1 MSWFKRKSENTAVVE
16 REEDSPECPHVA
28 LVPHWDTAD
37 DIGIEAR
44 ATSYLC
50 QSCSTTFTPA
60 EVRELRASELARLSR
75 LN

>member
-1 MSWFKRKSENTAVVE
+1 MSWFKRKSEDTMVAE
-16 REEDSPECPHVA
+16 RDEETPECPHVA
-28 LVPHWDTAD
+28 LVPHWGNAD

-50 QSCSTTFTPA
+50 QSCSSTFTPA